1 MSPSLDIKLWNSA
14 TVYNS
19 MSSSKL
25 WQGFSNEIN
34 FRVDVGRNFFSN
46 FGRGFSK
53 LVLHGTWYVAS
64 AATRLLTFK
73 SLLSIVLATKS
84 SRVLQISRV
93 ALWIFVSFVL
103 LQNFCDVDVFWKI
116 WEKSKLPYSE
126 RVLWRLFA
134 SWSVDDDS
142 LFRELFLS
150 VVLQVLW
157 IYVFILGNLWLSTPV
172 IRFSIC
178 NFFAWPIVVSMGC
191 FFSLSSSSLSS
202 SSLSVQYHLTDHLL
216 LHLDHK
222 EYNFL
227 YFPNHS
233 FYISNCIISNL

>member
-14 TVYNS
+14 TVYDS

-34 FRVDVGRNFFSN
+34 FFVDVGRNFFSN

-116 WEKSKLPYSE
+116 STIETLSFKIKVTILRACSLALVCVLVSGWWQSLPRIIFQRCSASFMNICFYFRQFVAFYSC
-126 RVLWRLFA
+126 
-134 SWSVDDDS
+134 
-142 LFRELFLS
+142 
-150 VVLQVLW
+150 
-157 IYVFILGNLWLSTPV
+157 YK
-172 IRFSIC
+172 IC
-178 NFFAWPIVVSMGC
+178 HM
-191 FFSLSSSSLSS
+191 
-202 SSLSVQYHLTDHLL
+202 
-216 LHLDHK
+216 
-222 EYNFL
+222 
-227 YFPNHS
+227 
-233 FYISNCIISNL
+233 